1 MVRAKKTAD
10 KTARRSNHRE
20 TVERQRQSQ
29 IVSVWDAIKERV
41 ASKDPELAEYVDSI
55 ADRMTLADMVRLE
68 LVEMEKIDALIR
80 HYLSNPKASTLV
92 QGLVSVKLQCRK
104 HVRQL
109 KVLQGPALTANDQPV
124 RLPIGMT
131 EPEILARLAEIPDDE
146 IVN

>member
-1 MVRAKKTAD
+1 MVRGTKSKTAGR
-10 KTARRSNHRE
+10 TNHRE
-20 TVERQRQSQ
+20 TVERQRQAQ
-29 IVSVWDAIKERV
+29 IVSVWDSIRERV
-41 ASKDPELAEYVDSI
+41 ASKDPALADYVDTI

-68 LVEMEKIDALIR
+68 LVELEKIDALIR

-104 HVRQL
+104 HIRQL

-124 RLPIGMT
+124 RLPVGMT
-131 EPEILARLAEIPDDE
+131 EPEMRARVAEIADDD

>member
-1 MVRAKKTAD
+1 MVRGTKSKTAGR
-10 KTARRSNHRE
+10 TNHRE
-20 TVERQRQSQ
+20 TVERQRQAQ
-29 IVSVWDAIKERV
+29 IVSVWDSIRERV
-41 ASKDPELAEYVDSI
+41 ASKDPALADYVDTI

-68 LVEMEKIDALIR
+68 LVELEKIDALIR

-104 HVRQL
+104 HIRQL

-124 RLPIGMT
+124 RLPIGMD
-131 EPEILARLAEIPDDE
+131 EPSMRARVAEIADDE

>member
-1 MVRAKKTAD
+1 MVRGTKSKTAGR
-10 KTARRSNHRE
+10 TNHRE
-20 TVERQRQSQ
+20 TVERQRQAQ
-29 IVSVWDAIKERV
+29 IVSVWDSIRERV
-41 ASKDPELAEYVDSI
+41 ASKDPALADYVDTI

-68 LVEMEKIDALIR
+68 LVELEKIDALIR

-104 HVRQL
+104 HIRQL

-124 RLPIGMT
+124 RLPVGMT
-131 EPEILARLAEIPDDE
+131 EPEMRARVAEIADDE

>member
-1 MVRAKKTAD
+1 MVRGTKSKTAGR
-10 KTARRSNHRE
+10 ANHRE
-20 TVERQRQSQ
+20 TVERQRQAQ
-29 IVSVWDAIKERV
+29 IVSVWDSIRERV
-41 ASKDPELAEYVDSI
+41 ASKDPALADYVDTI

-68 LVEMEKIDALIR
+68 LVELEKIDALIR

-104 HVRQL
+104 HIRQL

-131 EPEILARLAEIPDDE
+131 EPEMRARVAALEDDE

>member
-1 MVRAKKTAD
+1 MVRGTKSKTASR
-10 KTARRSNHRE
+10 TNHRE
-20 TVERQRQSQ
+20 TVERQRQAQ
-29 IVSVWDAIKERV
+29 IVSVWDSIRERV
-41 ASKDPELAEYVDSI
+41 ASKDPALADYVDTI

-68 LVEMEKIDALIR
+68 LVELEKIDALIR

-104 HVRQL
+104 HIRQL

-124 RLPIGMT
+124 RLPVGMT
-131 EPEILARLAEIPDDE
+131 EPEMRARVAEIADDD